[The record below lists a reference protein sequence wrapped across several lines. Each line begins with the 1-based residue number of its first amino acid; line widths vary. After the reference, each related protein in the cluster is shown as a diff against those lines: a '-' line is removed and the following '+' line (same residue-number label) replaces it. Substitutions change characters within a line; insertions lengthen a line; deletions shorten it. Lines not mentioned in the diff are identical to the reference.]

1 MSKFCIF
8 AGTTEGRRLASF
20 LQSQNAPV
28 TACVATEY
36 GETLLQEGGSLK
48 VLMGRLTEE
57 EMEELFA
64 GEQFDLVID
73 ATHPYARV
81 VTENIRSACQA
92 AGTEYLRLLR
102 ESSAMS
108 EEVITVPD
116 TDAAAAFLDKAA
128 GNILL
133 TTGSKELSKFAG
145 IRDFSSRVYARVL
158 PMAASLAAC
167 EEAGLKP
174 SRIIAMQGPFSEE
187 MNLQMLEH
195 SKAAWLVTKDGGD
208 AGGFPEK
215 AAAAQKYGAK
225 LLVIGRPAED
235 EGMDMSSALE
245 LLCSRFGFT
254 RRVDVCIAGVG
265 PGSRASMTLEV
276 QKAIEQADCLIGA
289 KRMLEAAAAPGQQV
303 YEAIAPAK
311 IAEFIQEHKELSSF
325 TVVMSGDSGFFSGT
339 KKLLPLLKD
348 WNVTVLPGLS
358 SLSVLCARIG
368 ESYEDVK
375 MVSLHGRE
383 GNIASVVKKTRRVFA
398 LVGGENGVKDLCVSL
413 VKAGLGSVRVTVGE
427 RLSYQD
433 EKISRGIAAKMAEGK
448 YDSLSA
454 VLIENDALQMA
465 YPVGIP
471 DELFQRGS
479 GADGVV
485 PMTKSEVRA
494 VAISKLAMTRNAVC
508 WDIGAGTGSVS
519 IELALLADEG
529 HVYAVEK
536 KADAFALLKENI
548 KKFGVGNITA
558 LEGSAPAAL
567 AELPAPTHVFI
578 GGSSGSIKDIIR
590 SAMEKNPHVR
600 ITATAIALETV
611 AELSS
616 CFKEFSFTHKE
627 AVCLN
632 AARSR
637 KAGPYNLMM
646 ASNPV
651 YIYTFQKEVREE

>member
-57 EMEELFA
+57 EMEELFT

-116 TDAAAAFLDKAA
+116 MDAAAAFLDKAA

-133 TTGSKELSKFAG
+133 TTGSKELLKFAG

-245 LLCSRFGFT
+245 LLCCRFGFT

-311 IAEFIQEHKELSSF
+311 IAEFIEEHKELSSF

-413 VKAGLGSVRVTVGE
+413 VKAGLGSVKVTVGE
-427 RLSYQD
+427 RLSYPD

-558 LEGSAPAAL
+558 LEGSAPAVL

-600 ITATAIALETV
+600 IAATAIALETV